1 MAQYILE
8 SKSFTAINETS
19 GTLVNISNVPAEI
32 SMTEE
37 FGTGIILFPRQH
49 FSFAKQIY
57 AARAP
62 SFFGRAIIAS
72 IETGYSADSSS
83 SEPFTDGD
91 IDDAL
96 GDNTGFTDEDVDF
109 VLDNGNIYPVG
120 FTQAD
125 IDEVFKDDNSRFTE
139 GDVDSVFDDY
149 SAPQSGFTDDD
160 IESVLDDD
168 AQAEPNESFTQ
179 EDLDEVFS
187 G

>member
-1 MAQYILE
+1 MQYILE
-8 SKSFTAINETS
+8 SKSFTAIAESS

-32 SMTEE
+32 SLSEE
-37 FGTGIILFPRQH
+37 FGTGIILFPHQQLP
-49 FSFAKQIY
+49 FSKAVY

-62 SFFGRAIIAS
+62 GNFGRAIIAA
-72 IETGYSADSSS
+72 IETGYGGDSSS
-83 SEPFTDGD
+83 SEPFTDDD

-109 VLDNGNIYPVG
+109 VLDDGNIFPVG

-125 IDEVFKDDNSRFTE
+125 IDEVFTDDNSRFTE
-139 GDVDSVFDDY
+139 GDVDSVFDDI
-149 SAPQSGFTDDD
+149 STPETGFTEED
-160 IESVLDDD
+160 IEEVLDDD
-168 AQAEPNESFTQ
+168 APATNETFTQ